1 MAMKADIEANK
12 TLTKSICDWWR
23 SWKEKNIT
31 DDILITYLSG
41 VYAAIDHS
49 LDDEILMLR
58 LIVRDI

>member
-1 MAMKADIEANK
+1 MAMKADIESNK
-12 TLTKSICDWWR
+12 TLTRSICDWWR
-23 SWKEKNIT
+23 TWRQKKIT
-31 DDILITYLSG
+31 DDTFITYLSG